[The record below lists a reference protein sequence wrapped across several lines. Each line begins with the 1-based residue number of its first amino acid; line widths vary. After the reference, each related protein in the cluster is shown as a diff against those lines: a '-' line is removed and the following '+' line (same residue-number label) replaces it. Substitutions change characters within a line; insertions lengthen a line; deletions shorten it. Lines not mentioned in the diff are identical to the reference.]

1 MLYCSESAYGNFS
14 CFAIMIWAKIRGYW
28 FYFSGIFLLISG
40 IPGIS
45 LSQSPGK
52 GIISGIVYDEL
63 TRQPLTDA
71 NVLIVQLKIGTTTAT
86 DGSFS
91 ISSVP
96 EGNYNLTVSFLG
108 FKKYE
113 QKISVKPGGNLNL
126 TIYLKEQAYTKGEVV
141 INASRNQEEKE
152 APLRIDIIPV
162 KQIEQAPVMN
172 VPGILDYVP
181 GINMSNT
188 FGIYSSR
195 AIVTMRGL
203 PANDQ
208 SRTLILLDGIP
219 LNKAD
224 EGSVNWNMINK
235 NNIESIKVIKGPGP
249 AQYGSGAMGG
259 VIDMTSRKPV
269 QQFSGQAIVGYGTYN
284 TFDANIDL
292 SGMIRDSSD
301 VNGFYWN
308 LSGFGRKSDG
318 YITEPEE
325 YYDEEDTILVPTFL
339 QEINTSAKIGY
350 DFKNRQNVEL
360 KFGFFNDKR
369 GNGIK
374 VFEDYGAYSEHDT
387 YSGTAKYSGSG
398 RKLRWNA
405 DLFYLYE
412 NYQRMYEYMSEGEYQ
427 LYEADSKRKDMGGQL
442 SFSGSWFRNQNLTFG
457 ADYKLGSVNGADTY
471 YTSTDIIS
479 NAGKMQTGSLFIQDE
494 IFLLN
499 RKLQIN
505 LGLRYDFSKYSDG
518 LFTIDYPSYTIAF
531 ISQFEDKAMPEKYWD
546 AFCPRL
552 SVQYK
557 FTETNRTYLSV
568 ARGFRAPILDDMTR
582 TGKRKGTFKVANPD
596 LNPELI
602 TSFEAGADVEIAR
615 SLFFGGSL
623 YYSIGKDFMY
633 YSSTGDSVNMG
644 YKIVPVLKKKN
655 ISEVEIY
662 GFEAELKYDLN
673 QNFSAFAN
681 YAYTHTIIK
690 ENEVNDPDVD
700 YDLSGKFLTDIP
712 DHKISAGINWNNR
725 IVNTTFL
732 YKFIGEQWIND
743 LNIVEDE
750 YLFTDKYPAYS
761 IFSIRLEKQLIK
773 NLKVSLNIENLF
785 DKIYTDSNAQ
795 QCPGRF
801 IMGSV
806 YFNF

>member
-1 MLYCSESAYGNFS
+1 MGCLIILAEQQT
-14 CFAIMIWAKIRGYW
+14 
-28 FYFSGIFLLISG
+28 GICQADKTFTISG
-40 IPGIS
+40 LIIDENT
-45 LSQSPGK
+45 GK
-52 GIISGIVYDEL
+52 
-63 TRQPLTDA
+63 PLPDA
-71 NVLIVQLKIGTTTAT
+71 NIYLEPLKSGTTSGK
-86 DGSFS
+86 DGTFT
-91 ISSVP
+91 IKEVP
-96 EGNYNLTVSFLG
+96 KGNYTLSVSFLG
-108 FKKYE
+108 YRKHD
-113 QKISVKPGGNLNL
+113 QKISVKPGGNMNL

-141 INASRNQEEKE
+141 INASRTAEEKE

-162 KQIEQAPVMN
+162 KRIEQAPVMN

-188 FGIYSSR
+188 FGIFSSR

-259 VIDMTSRKPV
+259 VIDMISRKPV
-269 QQFSGQAIVGYGTYN
+269 KKFAGQAIVGYGTYN
-284 TFDANIDL
+284 TFDANLDV
-292 SGMIRDSSD
+292 SGTIKDTTA

-318 YITEPEE
+318 YITEPEA

-339 QEINTSAKIGY
+339 QEINASAKVGY
-350 DFKNRQNVEL
+350 DFKNRQNAEL
-360 KFGFFNDKR
+360 KFGFFDDKR

-387 YSGTAKYSGSG
+387 YTGAARYAGS
-398 RKLRWNA
+398 RNKLEWNTV
-405 DLFYLYE
+405 LFYIYE

-442 SFSGSWFRNQNLTFG
+442 GFSGSWFRNHNLTFG
-457 ADYKLGSVNGADTY
+457 TDYKMGSVNGTDTY

-479 NAGKMQTGSLFIQDE
+479 NAGKMQTGSLFVQDE

-518 LFTIDYPSYTIAF
+518 LFTIDDPSYSIEF
-531 ISQFEDKAMPEKYWD
+531 ISQFEDMAMPEKYWD
-546 AFCPRL
+546 AFCPRF

-557 FTETNRTYLSV
+557 FSETNRTYLSV
-568 ARGFRAPILDDMTR
+568 AKGFRAPVLDDMTR
-582 TGKRKGTFKVANPD
+582 TGKKKGSFKVANPD

-602 TSFEAGADVEIAR
+602 TSFEAGADVDIVRNLAIGA
-615 SLFFGGSL
+615 SA
-623 YYSIGKDFMY
+623 YYSLGKDFMY

-673 QNFSAFAN
+673 QNISAFAN
-681 YAYTHTIIK
+681 YAYTHAVIQ
-690 ENEVNDPDVD
+690 ENEVNDPAVD
-700 YDLSGKFLTDIP
+700 YDLTGKYLTDIP
-712 DHKISAGINWNNR
+712 VHKVGAGISWNNR
-725 IVNTTFL
+725 IVNTTL
-732 YKFIGEQWIND
+732 MYKFIGEQWIND
-743 LNIVEDE
+743 LNEVEDE
-750 YLFTDKYPAYS
+750 YLFTDRYPAYS
-761 IFSIRLEKQLIK
+761 IFSLRFERQIIK
-773 NLKVSLNIENLF
+773 NLKASLNIENLF

>member
-1 MLYCSESAYGNFS
+1 L
-14 CFAIMIWAKIRGYW
+14 
-28 FYFSGIFLLISG
+28 FSGLFLILFELNPSVCQTVITG
-40 IPGIS
+40 NIT
-45 LSQSPGK
+45 
-52 GIISGIVYDEL
+52 GIIADEITQL
-63 TRQPLTDA
+63 PLSDA
-71 NVLIVQLKIGTTTAT
+71 NIYLEQLKLGTTSGK
-86 DGSFS
+86 DGSF
-91 ISSVP
+91 ILKNVP
-96 EGNYNLTVSFLG
+96 EGNYHLTVSFLG
-108 FKKYE
+108 YKKHD
-113 QKISVKPGGNLNL
+113 QKITVKPGESLNL
-126 TIYLKEQAYTKGEVV
+126 IIYLKEQAYTKGEVV
-141 INASRNQEEKE
+141 INASRNHEEKE

-162 KQIEQAPVMN
+162 KRIEQAPVMN

-259 VIDMTSRKPV
+259 VIDMTSRKPAEN
-269 QQFSGQAIVGYGTYN
+269 FTGQVIVGYGTYN

-292 SGMIRDSSD
+292 SGMIRDSSA

-360 KFGFFNDKR
+360 KFGFFDDKR

-387 YSGTAKYSGSG
+387 YSGTAKYSGNG
-398 RKLRWNA
+398 GKLKWNA

-442 SFSGSWFRNQNLTFG
+442 NFSGSWFRNQNLSFG

-479 NAGKMQTGSLFIQDE
+479 NAGKMQTGSLFVQDE

-518 LFTIDYPSYTIAF
+518 LFTIEYPSYSIEF
-531 ISQFEDKAMPEKYWD
+531 ISQFEDRAMPEKYWD
-546 AFCPRL
+546 AFCPRF

-557 FTETNRTYLSV
+557 FTESNRIYLSA

-582 TGKRKGTFKVANPD
+582 TGKKKGTFKVANPD

-602 TSFEAGADVEIAR
+602 TSFEAGADVEIVR

-673 QNFSAFAN
+673 QNLSAFAN
-681 YAYTHTIIK
+681 YAYTHAVIK
-690 ENEVNDPDVD
+690 ENEVNDPAVD
-700 YDLSGKFLTDIP
+700 YDLSGKYLTDIP
-712 DHKISAGINWNNR
+712 DHKVSAGITWNNR
-725 IVNTTFL
+725 IVNTTFM
-732 YKFIGEQWIND
+732 YKYIGEQWIND
-743 LNIVEDE
+743 LNVIEDE
-750 YLFTDKYPAYS
+750 YLFTDRYPAYS
-761 IFSIRLEKQLIK
+761 IFSIRLERQIIK
-773 NLKVSLNIENLF
+773 NLKASLNIENIF

-801 IMGSV
+801 ILGSV